1 MWVSREMDEKKN
13 VKICFAA
20 SSGGHYEQLMML
32 KPLMEK
38 YDSFVITEKTDYSA
52 EAKGEKTYY
61 MKQVNRRE
69 KDFIWRMI
77 QNAWKSIG
85 IYRKEKPDVVICTGV
100 LAMIPICLISKFM
113 GKKLIYIESF
123 AKVTSPTETGKLLY
137 KFADQFYVQW
147 KPMLKFYPNTLFG
160 SGAMYSCG
168 EDTLFLKELIEKGL
182 KLYKSPI
189 RIASVDMSDSTWFK
203 GYNEKYFKDK
213 GALIEAAYPRISG
226 LLAILQSVR
235 NSKKCMGS
243 YKYAAKIFSYYI
255 SGIADYR
262 KVISEGDVAE
272 GENIKK

>member
-1 MWVSREMDEKKN
+1 MDEKKN

-77 QNAWKSIG
+77 
-85 IYRKEKPDVVICTGV
+85 EKPDVVICTGV

-147 KPMLKFYPNTLFG
+147 KPMLKFYP
-160 SGAMYSCG
+160 
-168 EDTLFLKELIEKGL
+168 K
-182 KLYKSPI
+182 
-189 RIASVDMSDSTWFK
+189 
-203 GYNEKYFKDK
+203 
-213 GALIEAAYPRISG
+213 
-226 LLAILQSVR
+226 AIYL
-235 NSKKCMGS
+235 G
-243 YKYAAKIFSYYI
+243 
-255 SGIADYR
+255 GIY
-262 KVISEGDVAE
+262 
-272 GENIKK
+272 